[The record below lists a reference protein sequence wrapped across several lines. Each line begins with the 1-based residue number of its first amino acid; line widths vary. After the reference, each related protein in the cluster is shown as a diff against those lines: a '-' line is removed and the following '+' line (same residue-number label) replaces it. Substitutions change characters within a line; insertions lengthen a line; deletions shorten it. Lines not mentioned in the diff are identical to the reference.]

1 MTNVH
6 EHNDVRVSIKVQ
18 EFRSRYAKYVYYKCS
33 SVLCECHGD
42 KRDCEPSRVPVS
54 FLKRLSQKSRKLQS
68 YTWGRLRKNVPKSL
82 KVHCLIKN
90 VAGRRKSRHKTYQAC
105 TKNEKEANF

>member
-6 EHNDVRVSIKVQ
+6 EHNDVLVSIKVQ

-42 KRDCEPSRVPVS
+42 KRDCEPSRVPVN
-54 FLKRLSQKSRKLQS
+54 FLKRLSQKSRKLELYMGPIEEKRTKIIESSSS
-68 YTWGRLRKNVPKSL
+68 YQKCCR
-82 KVHCLIKN
+82 
-90 VAGRRKSRHKTYQAC
+90 
-105 TKNEKEANF
+105 TKEK